1 MLTEAL
7 CSWALNDGSLLRSVA
22 GLRSML
28 NNKMSTDKNYI
39 INFIN
44 NLKNV
49 VGSIAS
55 EIGDLV

>member
-1 MLTEAL
+1 
-7 CSWALNDGSLLRSVA
+7 
-22 GLRSML
+22 ML